1 MASGLLHY
9 FTFGSS
15 TKDAAPMKE
24 SPVRALPASWYTSP
38 AMYEFER
45 RAIFTRRW
53 LFMTHSSRVKNT
65 GDWLR
70 YNVAGYDFIIT
81 RDRAGK
87 VNAFHNVCRHRA
99 YPVVEKEGSGNAKIL
114 ACRYHGWSYG
124 LNGKLAKAPGYQDL
138 EFDKE
143 QNGLFPIHTRVD
155 RNGFVWVNMDAS
167 ETPEVSFEE
176 HFENVDVQQRFEDSG
191 INFDDYEL
199 DHTYQLDGHYNWKI
213 LSDNFNECYHCPTT
227 HPDIPAFLNLESFD
241 SDLKDGHIQHH
252 CAPTEEQVKAGVN
265 THSTYY
271 FPNSSMSVSRHFI
284 MIQKFLPTSPTT
296 STMSYEI
303 YRNRASTDAE
313 FHLIADMYERVMRED
328 KVLCDAAQRNLD
340 RGVFVNGQLHPK
352 YEKAPLFFQDTVRKV
367 VGEWWEREKAEGKEI
382 WPAKRTMVENA
393 GVSEADERICEGIE
407 CASGGKK
414 EVLAW

>member
-1 MASGLLHY
+1 
-9 FTFGSS
+9 
-15 TKDAAPMKE
+15 
-24 SPVRALPASWYTSP
+24 
-38 AMYEFER
+38 MYEIER

-143 QNGLFPIHTRVD
+143 QNGLFPIHTQVD
-155 RNGFVWVNMDAS
+155 RNGFVWLNMDAN

-176 HFENVDVQQRFEDSG
+176 HFENVDMQQRYVESG

-213 LSDNFNECYHCPTT
+213 LADNFNECYHCPTT

-271 FPNSSMSVSRHFI
+271 FPNSSMSVS
-284 MIQKFLPTSPTT
+284 
-296 STMSYEI
+296 
-303 YRNRASTDAE
+303 
-313 FHLIADMYERVMRED
+313 
-328 KVLCDAAQRNLD
+328 
-340 RGVFVNGQLHPK
+340 
-352 YEKAPLFFQDTVRKV
+352 
-367 VGEWWEREKAEGKEI
+367 
-382 WPAKRTMVENA
+382 
-393 GVSEADERICEGIE
+393 
-407 CASGGKK
+407 
-414 EVLAW
+414 